1 MIRHLYD
8 QTVSLDGE
16 WELFWAS
23 HEELR
28 KRGECDKKDVTL
40 STPRLCTRAAL
51 EAGGFAH
58 MTTTVPNNF
67 ELSLFRAG
75 LCEDPYF
82 CISTV

>member
-28 KRGECDKKDVTL
+28 KRGECDKKGGVGGG
-40 STPRLCTRAAL
+40 RLCAYD
-51 EAGGFAH
+51 
-58 MTTTVPNNF
+58 NNRS
-67 ELSLFRAG
+67 EQFRAVAFPCG
-75 LCEDPYF
+75 TL
-82 CISTV
+82 

>member
-1 MIRHLYD
+1 MIRHLYN

-51 EAGGFAH
+51 
-58 MTTTVPNNF
+58 
-67 ELSLFRAG
+67 
-75 LCEDPYF
+75 
-82 CISTV
+82 